1 MKIRIAVLFLL
12 FTSLVN
18 AQTFDEQ
25 AYKFT
30 RMLGL
35 IDNFYVDTVNKE
47 KLVEDAIV
55 SILKDLDP
63 HSVYI
68 SKAEIKRMN
77 EPLQGSF
84 DGIGVQFNILNDT
97 LMVVSPIAGG
107 PSEKL
112 GIRAGDRI
120 VIIDGDTVAGVGLQ
134 NSTVVK
140 KLRGKKG
147 TKVVVDIVRRGEKD
161 LLQFE
166 IIRDKIPIYSLGAA
180 YMIDKN
186 TGYVKLNR
194 FAATSMQE
202 FHKAVDSLKQKNNF
216 ENLILDLRGNGGGYL
231 KTAIDLADQFLDA
244 GQMVVYTE
252 GIHQPRQSYRATAA
266 GSFSKGRLVVLVD
279 EGSASASE
287 IVTGSIQDWD
297 RGIVV
302 GRRSFGKGLVQR
314 PFNLPDGSMVRL
326 TVAHYYTPSGR
337 CIQKSYKKGL
347 EDYAEDLLHRY
358 NNGELT
364 NADSIHFPDSLKYK
378 TLNLKRTVYGGGGIM
393 PDVFIPLDTTR
404 FTKYYS
410 KMSRKGIIY
419 QYVVSYMD
427 KHRNELESK
436 YPTFQNFK
444 NNFKVSDEMF
454 AEIRKAT
461 EAKKIEPKDSAEY
474 IETKPDI
481 DLLVRALLAR
491 DLWNTSEFYQIINET
506 DKGLKEAIEIISD
519 KKEYESK
526 FKHKK

>member
-1 MKIRIAVLFLL
+1 MKIRIAILFL
-12 FTSLVN
+12 FVSSLIN

-47 KLVEDAIV
+47 DLVEDAIV
-55 SILKDLDP
+55 AMLKELDP

-68 SKAEIKRMN
+68 SQDEVKRMN

-134 NSTVVK
+134 NSTVIK

-147 TKVVVDIVRRGEKD
+147 TKVVVDIVRQGED
-161 LLQFE
+161 ELLQFE
-166 IIRDKIPIYSLGAA
+166 IIRDKIPIYSLDAA
-180 YMIDKN
+180 YMVTKN

-194 FAATSMQE
+194 FAATSMDE
-202 FHKAVDSLKQKNNF
+202 FHKAVDSLKQNGF

-231 KTAIDLADQFLDA
+231 KTAIDLADEFLDA

-252 GIHQPRQSYRATAA
+252 GIHQARQSYRATDK
-266 GSFSKGRLVVLVD
+266 GSFSKGRVIVMVD

-287 IVTGSIQDWD
+287 IVTGAIQDWD

-326 TVAHYYTPSGR
+326 TVAHYYTPAGR
-337 CIQKSYKKGL
+337 CIQKSYEKGT

-364 NADSIHFPDSLKYK
+364 NADSIHFPDSQKYK
-378 TLNLKRTVYGGGGIM
+378 TLNKKRTVYGGGGIM

-419 QYVVSYMD
+419 QWVVAYMD
-427 KHRNELESK
+427 KNREEIKAK
-436 YPTFQNFK
+436 YPEFKTFK
-444 NNFKVSDEMF
+444 SDFKVTDEMF
-454 AEIRKAT
+454 SEIKKAT

-474 IETKPDI
+474 EDTKADI

-491 DLWNTSEFYQIINET
+491 DIWDTSEFYEIINET

-519 KKEYESK
+519 KKKYESK
-526 FKHKK
+526 FKKKK

>member
-1 MKIRIAVLFLL
+1 MKIRISLVFLL
-12 FTSLVN
+12 AALFVN
-18 AQTFDEQ
+18 AQNFDEQ

-35 IDNFYVDTVNKE
+35 IDNYYVDTVDKPQ
-47 KLVEDAIV
+47 LVEKAIV
-55 SILKDLDP
+55 GMLKELDP

-68 SKAEIKRMN
+68 SQDEVKKMN

-120 VIIDGDTVAGVGLQ
+120 VIIDSDTVAGVGLQ

-147 TKVVVDIVRRGEKD
+147 TKVVVDIVRQGEKE

-166 IIRDKIPIYSLGAA
+166 IIRDKIPIYSLDAA
-180 YMIDKN
+180 YMINKN

-194 FAATSMQE
+194 FAATSMAE
-202 FHKAVDSLKQKNNF
+202 FHKAVDSLKQNGF

-231 KTAIDLADQFLDA
+231 KTAISLADEFLEA
-244 GQMVVYTE
+244 GQMIVYTE
-252 GIHQPRQSYRATAA
+252 GIHQPRESYRATDK
-266 GSFSKGRLVVLVD
+266 GSFSTGRVIVMVD

-287 IVTGSIQDWD
+287 IVSGAIQDWD
-297 RGIVV
+297 RGIIV

-326 TVAHYYTPSGR
+326 TVAHYYTPAGR
-337 CIQKSYKKGL
+337 CIQKSYTKGA

-364 NADSIHFPDSLKYK
+364 NADSIHFPDSLKYE
-378 TLNLKRTVYGGGGIM
+378 TLTKKRTVYGGGGVM
-393 PDVFIPLDTTR
+393 PDVFIPLDTTKK
-404 FTKYYS
+404 FTEYYR

-419 QYVVSYMD
+419 QYLVAYMD
-427 KHRNELESK
+427 KNRDDLK
-436 YPTFQNFK
+436 QRFPDFTTFK
-444 NNFKVSDEMF
+444 TDFKVDDKMF
-454 AEIRKAT
+454 SGIKIAS
-461 EAKKIEPKDSAEY
+461 KKKEIEPKDSTEY
-474 IETKPDI
+474 EDSKKDIE
-481 DLLVRALLAR
+481 LLVRALLAR
-491 DLWNTSEFYQIINET
+491 DIWNTSEFYEIINET
-506 DKGLKEAIEIISD
+506 DDGLKEAVEIISD
-519 KKEYESK
+519 KKKYQK
-526 FKHKK
+526 HFKK

>member
-1 MKIRIAVLFLL
+1 MKIRFVLALL
-12 FTSLVN
+12 LTTIFAN
-18 AQTFDEQ
+18 AQNFDEQ

-35 IDNFYVDTVNKE
+35 IDNFYVDTVDKPQ
-47 KLVEDAIV
+47 LVEKAIV
-55 SILKDLDP
+55 GMLKELDP

-68 SKAEIKRMN
+68 SQDEVKKMN

-147 TKVVVDIVRRGEKD
+147 TKVVVDIVRQGEKE

-166 IIRDKIPIYSLGAA
+166 IIRDKIPIYSLDAA
-180 YMIDKN
+180 YMVNKN

-194 FAATSMQE
+194 FAATSMVE
-202 FHKAVDSLKQKNNF
+202 FHKAIDSLKQNGF

-231 KTAIDLADQFLDA
+231 KTAIDLADEFLEA

-252 GIHQPRQSYRATAA
+252 GKHQPRQEYRATDK
-266 GSFSKGRLVVLVD
+266 GSFSEGRVVVMVD

-287 IVTGSIQDWD
+287 IVSGAIQDWD
-297 RGIVV
+297 RGLII

-326 TVAHYYTPSGR
+326 TVAHYYTPAGR
-337 CIQKSYKKGL
+337 CIQKSYTKGA

-358 NNGELT
+358 NNGELY
-364 NADSIHFPDSLKYK
+364 NADSIHFPDSLRYE
-378 TLNLKRTVYGGGGIM
+378 TLNKKRTVYGGGGIM
-393 PDVFIPLDTTR
+393 PDIFIPLDTTR

-410 KMSRKGIIY
+410 KMSRKGILY
-419 QYVVSYMD
+419 QYVVAYMD
-427 KHRNELESK
+427 KHRDELKVK
-436 YPTFQNFK
+436 YPEFQTFK
-444 NNFKVSDEMF
+444 SKFKVSEEMF

-461 EAKKIEPKDSAEY
+461 EAKKIEPKDEEEY
-474 IETKPDI
+474 KETKADI
-481 DLLVRALLAR
+481 ELLIRALLAR
-491 DLWNTSEFYQIINET
+491 DIWNTSEFYEIINET
-506 DKGLKEAIEIISD
+506 DKGLKEAISIISS
-519 KKEYESK
+519 KKEYQK
-526 FKHKK
+526 RFKK

>member
-1 MKIRIAVLFLL
+1 MRIRIVVVFLFVGL
-12 FTSLVN
+12 FSN
-18 AQTFDEQ
+18 AQNFDEQ

-35 IDNFYVDTVNKE
+35 IENFYVDTVDK
-47 KLVEDAIV
+47 KALVEDAIV
-55 SILKDLDP
+55 AMLKELDP

-68 SKAEIKRMN
+68 SKDEVKRMN

-112 GIRAGDRI
+112 GIRVGDRI

-134 NSTVVK
+134 NSTVIK

-147 TKVVVDIVRRGEKD
+147 TKVVVDIVRQGEKD

-166 IIRDKIPIYSLGAA
+166 IIRDKIPIYSLDAA
-180 YMIDKN
+180 YMVNKN
-186 TGYVKLNR
+186 TAYIKLNR
-194 FAATSMQE
+194 FAATSMAE
-202 FHKAVDSLKQKNNF
+202 FHKSVDSLKRKGF
-216 ENLILDLRGNGGGYL
+216 EHLILDLRGNGGGYL
-231 KTAIDLADQFLDA
+231 KTAIDLADEFLDA

-252 GIHQPRQSYRATAA
+252 GSHQPKQSYRATDR
-266 GSFSKGRLVVLVD
+266 GQFSKGRIVVLVD

-287 IVTGSIQDWD
+287 IVTGAIQDWD

-337 CIQKSYKKGL
+337 CIQKSYNKGV

-364 NADSIHFPDSLKYK
+364 NADSIHFPDSLKYE
-378 TLNLKRTVYGGGGIM
+378 TLNRHRTVYGGGGIM
-393 PDVFIPLDTTR
+393 PDVFIPLDTAR

-419 QYVVSYMD
+419 QYLIAYMD
-427 KHRNELESK
+427 KHRKELESK
-436 YPTFQNFK
+436 YPDFKTFQTT
-444 NNFKVSDEMF
+444 FKVDDKMF
-454 AEIRKAT
+454 AGIKDAAK
-461 EAKKIEPKDSAEY
+461 AKKIEPKDADEY
-474 IETKPDI
+474 EKTKDDIE
-481 DLLVRALLAR
+481 LLVRALLAR
-491 DLWNTSEFYQIINET
+491 DMWNTSEFYEIINET
-506 DKGLKEAIEIISD
+506 DKGLKAAIEIISD
-519 KKEYESK
+519 KKKYQSK
-526 FKHKK
+526 FKK